1 MDPLPQP
8 SLFEAIC
15 SAYLCESAN
24 EKALQTLALVRQ
36 WRNDGFASPLLTQNL
51 NQQPWSD
58 RPGRPLLPP
67 LRAPRE
73 MPRRGRG
80 QAGRIALLHALA
92 HIELNAIDLA
102 LDIIGRFFGDLPQ
115 ADDDKIAFIH
125 DWLSVAADEAKHFLM
140 LENRLKALGSGYGA
154 LPAHDGLWEAA
165 CDTGDDLL
173 ARLAIVPLSLEAR
186 GLDVT
191 PDMIAR
197 MEGAGDVESAK
208 ILQIIYSDEITH
220 VRYGMDWFLRL
231 CPERGQAP
239 APAYQHYVAQFLH
252 GGLKPPFNV
261 EARDLTGMPSAF
273 YASIPGS

>member
-1 MDPLPQP
+1 MVSSPHPTLLD
-8 SLFEAIC
+8 AIC
-15 SAYLCESAN
+15 SAYLCETAT
-24 EKALQTLALVRQ
+24 EKAKQTLALVRQ
-36 WRNDGFASPLLTQNL
+36 WRNDGFASPLLPQNPD
-51 NQQPWSD
+51 QQPWPD

-73 MPRRGRG
+73 MPRRGTG

-102 LDIIGRFFGDLPQ
+102 LDIIGRFFRDLPKV
-115 ADDDKIAFIH
+115 DDDRIAFIN
-125 DWLSVAADEAKHFLM
+125 DWLSVAADEAKHFLL
-140 LENRLKALGSGYGA
+140 LENRLKTLGSGYGA

-197 MEGAGDVESAK
+197 MEGAGDDESAQ
-208 ILQIIYSDEITH
+208 ILKTIYSDEINH

-231 CPERGQAP
+231 CLERGQTP
-239 APAYQHYVAQFLH
+239 APSYQNYVAQFLH

-273 YASIPGS
+273 YASIPVS